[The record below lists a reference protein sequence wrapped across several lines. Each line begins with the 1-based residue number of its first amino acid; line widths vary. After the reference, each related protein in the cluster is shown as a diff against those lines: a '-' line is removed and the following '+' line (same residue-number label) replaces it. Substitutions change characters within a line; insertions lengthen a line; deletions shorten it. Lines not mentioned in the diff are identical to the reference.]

1 MSEQTQFVIRT
12 QSNFAGLYG
21 LGEVVVPRVVLF
33 RAGNYDLDAEQL
45 EAAVK
50 KNKAFKAVQ

>member
-1 MSEQTQFVIRT
+1 MAEQTQYVIRT

-21 LGEVVVPRVVLF
+21 LGEVVIPGVTLF

-45 EAAVK
+45 EVVIK
-50 KNKAFKAVQ
+50 RNKAFKVQP